1 MLVGRKVFYKTKIV
15 AGGIVT
21 EKITSKS
28 NDRIKYAV
36 KVREKDSFRKSEGVF
51 FIEGARLCADAAVS
65 AVPIKE
71 MYVTANARVK
81 YGEYVRLAEEN
92 AERCFEVSEEVA
104 QKLCDTKNPQGVF
117 CICKMLDKKTNI
129 GKIKY
134 NRKYIA
140 LEDVSNPS
148 NFGAVVRTA
157 EAVGIDGVIV
167 SGGCDIY
174 NPKSQRAAMGSLFRL
189 DVIECD
195 DLPAFLKELA
205 ANGMSVYAGV
215 PDSNA
220 EKITEVDMN
229 GGVVCIIGNEGNG
242 ITEETCNAATKLV
255 TIPMRG
261 RAESLNAAAAASII
275 IWEMMR

>member
-1 MLVGRKVFYKTKIV
+1 M
-15 AGGIVT
+15 

-36 KVREKDSFRKSEGVF
+36 KIRESASFRKSAKLF
-51 FIEGARLCADAAVS
+51 FTEGARLCYDAALS
-65 AVPIKE
+65 GIELKE
-71 MYVTANARVK
+71 LYVTEKALEK
-81 YGEYVRLAEEN
+81 YDSYVRLAAES
-92 AERCFEVSEEVA
+92 AERSFVVSEEVA
-104 QKLCDTKNPQGVF
+104 EKLSDTKNSQGVF
-117 CICKMLDKKTNI
+117 CLCKMLDKKTNI

-134 NRKYIA
+134 NGKYIA
-140 LEDVSNPS
+140 LESISNPA

-157 EAVGIDGVIV
+157 EAVGLDGVIV

-189 DVIECD
+189 NVIETD
-195 DLPAFLKELA
+195 DLPSDLKNLA

-215 PDSNA
+215 PDESA
-220 EKITEVDMN
+220 AKITEVDMN
-229 GGVVCIIGNEGNG
+229 GGVVAVIGNEGNG
-242 ITEETCNAATKLV
+242 ITPETCASATKLV
-255 TIPMRG
+255 TIPMKG

>member
-1 MLVGRKVFYKTKIV
+1 MFLKRKNV

-28 NDRIKYAV
+28 NDKIKYAV
-36 KVREKDSFRKSEGVF
+36 KVREKDSFRKSERAF
-51 FIEGARLCADAAVS
+51 FIEGARLCADAAISGVE
-65 AVPIKE
+65 IKE
-71 MYVTANARVK
+71 LYVTENALVR
-81 YGEYVRLAEEN
+81 YGEYVHLIEKCAG
-92 AERCFEVSEEVA
+92 RCFEISDELA
-104 QKLCDTKNPQGVF
+104 QKLGDTKSPQGVF
-117 CICKMLDKKTNI
+117 CICKMLDKNTNI

-174 NPKSQRAAMGSLFRL
+174 NPKSLRASMGSLFRL
-189 DVIECD
+189 DVVECD
-195 DLPAFLKELA
+195 NLPLFLKDLA
-205 ANGMSVYAGV
+205 NKGMAVYAGV
-215 PDSNA
+215 PDSDA
-220 EKITEVDMN
+220 DKITEVDMN
-229 GGVVCIIGNEGNG
+229 GGVVCVIGNEGNG
-242 ITEETCNAATKLV
+242 ITEETRNAATKLV
-255 TIPMRG
+255 TIPMQG

>member
-1 MLVGRKVFYKTKIV
+1 MFFKTM
-15 AGGIVT
+15 
-21 EKITSKS
+21 EKITSKT

-36 KVREKDSFRKSEGVF
+36 KIRENTSFRKQENLF
-51 FIEGARLCADAAVS
+51 FAEGARLCFDAASSGVEIS
-65 AVPIKE
+65 E
-71 MYVTANARVK
+71 MYVTEKALEK
-81 YGEYVRLAEEN
+81 YEDYVRLVNEKAK
-92 AERCFEVSEEVA
+92 RCFLVSEEVA
-104 QKLCDTKNPQGVF
+104 EKLSDTKSNQGVF
-117 CICKMLDKKTNI
+117 CLCKMLDKNINI

-134 NRKYIA
+134 NGKYIA
-140 LEDVSNPS
+140 LEGVSNPA

-157 EAVGIDGVIV
+157 EAVGLDGVIV

-189 DVIECD
+189 NVVESEN
-195 DLPAFLKELA
+195 LPGTLRELA
-205 ANGMSVYAGV
+205 QNGMTVLAGV
-215 PDSNA
+215 PDANA
-220 EKITEVDMN
+220 EKLTEVDMS
-229 GGVVCIIGNEGNG
+229 GGVVAIIGNEGDG